1 MVDDMTP
8 QDDSA
13 LQAEPAPVSG
23 VPEKSGGFLST
34 STGKLVVIGGA
45 VIGFLAVA
53 GLVALAVF
61 TFVLQPSPEPD
72 TAGTKDAVAGSQ
84 EPTASAEAV
93 IEPGAVPLS
102 DLFTFRDV
110 FEPLIVTPNASD
122 LETTTGSPTATTA
135 TTTPDSVAAPDT
147 SSQTLYLQDIISDNG
162 VAKAVLVFEGQ
173 EYTLAEGE
181 SIPGSPWEVLTIG
194 STSVTMLYGDV
205 QVTISIGQ
213 GVTK

>member
-8 QDDSA
+8 QDSS
-13 LQAEPAPVSG
+13 LSPAEAAPVSG
-23 VPEKSGGFLST
+23 VPEKAGDFLST
-34 STGKLVVIGGA
+34 STGKLIVIGGA
-45 VIGFLAVA
+45 VLAFLVVA
-53 GLVALAVF
+53 GLVAWAVF
-61 TFVLQPSPEPD
+61 MFVLEPSSSPD
-72 TAGTKDAVAGSQ
+72 TVGANDAAAGSK
-84 EPTASAEAV
+84 EATASADAI
-93 IEPGAVPLS
+93 IEPGGVPLS

-110 FEPLIVTPNASD
+110 FEPLIVTPDASE
-122 LETTTGSPTATTA
+122 LETTTGSPTSTTA
-135 TTTPDSVAAPDT
+135 TSDSVAAPDT

-162 VAKAVLVFEGQ
+162 VARAVLVFEGQ

-194 STSVTMLYGDV
+194 TTSVTMLYGDV